1 MHVIAQ
7 VGPQGEPL
15 QPTGILGK
23 FSNQCS
29 ILVGEKVPIM
39 YENWKDVP
47 EYLKE
52 HVCKQMLRRF
62 TYPEGYVKV
71 KCRGHVM
78 VLAGKALRNFKYKL
92 NKEYVQKGETPFTR
106 YNYVL
111 PQVWE

>member
-1 MHVIAQ
+1 
-7 VGPQGEPL
+7 
-15 QPTGILGK
+15 
-23 FSNQCS
+23 
-29 ILVGEKVPIM
+29 M

-71 KCRGHVM
+71 QCRGHVM